1 MCSWCGAHGMGL
13 GPSGSGWAPCG
24 EPGTEGTRP
33 LCAGTSSAAGHVL
46 APALASPCWLIP
58 LGSRWGSGSAGIPSA
73 ALPAPQIFFLRVMF
87 LVLIPFA
94 FSQLSRPVAYHRH
107 R

>member
-1 MCSWCGAHGMGL
+1 MI
-13 GPSGSGWAPCG
+13 PVR
-24 EPGTEGTRP
+24 GTRDGAGAERERLGTVQGTGHGGNQAP
-33 LCAGTSSAAGHVL
+33 CAGTSSAAGHIL
-46 APALASPCWLIP
+46 APALASPCWLIL
-58 LGSRWGSGSAGIPSA
+58 LGSRWGSGGAGIPSA
-73 ALPAPQIFFLRVMF
+73 TFPAPQIFFLRVMF